1 MHPVLIE
8 IGRLR
13 IYSYGF
19 MLALSFWVGITIA
32 ARRARRRGV
41 EPDRIYDLSIILIL
55 AAVVGSRVLYILTH
69 RDDYRGVLDVIA
81 LWQGGA
87 TFFGG
92 FALALAGAVFYLRRA
107 KLPFLLVADIAAPS
121 IALGDFLTRIGCF
134 LSGCCFGAPTDSALG
149 VVFPPDCPAGLHAHG
164 AALHPTQLY
173 SSVFGLA
180 LAAALLALERRRAF
194 TGFTFALLCLLYG
207 AGRFTIDLFRYYEPS
222 SRIAGGLAVSQ
233 AASLVLVA
241 AGALMLILLPR
252 RRRTRD

>member
-19 MLALSFWVGITIA
+19 MLALSFWVGIMLA
-32 ARRARRRGV
+32 ARRARARGV
-41 EPDRIYDLSIILIL
+41 PPDRIYDLSIILIL

-69 RDDYRGVLDVIA
+69 RDEYRSLLDVVA

-87 TFFGG
+87 TFYGG
-92 FALALAGAVFYLRRA
+92 FALALALAALYLRRA

-121 IALGDFLTRIGCF
+121 IALGDFFTRIGCF
-134 LSGCCFGAPTDSALG
+134 LSGCCFGAPTGSPFG
-149 VVFPPDCPAGLHAHG
+149 VVFPPDCPAGLHAPET
-164 AALHPTQLY
+164 ALHPTQLY

-180 LAAALLALERRRAF
+180 LVAALLALERGRRRSA
-194 TGFTFALLCLLYG
+194 GYTFALLCVFYG
-207 AGRFTIDLFRYYEPS
+207 AGRFTIDLFRHYEPS

-233 AASLVLVA
+233 AASLLLA
-241 AGALMLILLPR
+241 ASGVLILLVVRGR
-252 RRRTRD
+252 RAAS